1 MRLSDVKVLCV
12 TFWSPTQEQLGW
24 RALSTKLPTTFSL
37 HCLDVWILRSPL
49 KGLWLKASEGCRL
62 FPCFLSTLILE
73 AFFFFFTVTWL
84 TGQRAC
90 TSVFPYTLPFMYINI
105 AKETPVYTVTCFGQ
119 TDIYL
124 LLYNEGNLHSA
135 LKIWPHWP
143 VLPLPQRFLHGERPQ
158 STDAL
163 LYSASQPWEDV
174 FRTCTLASFGA

>member
-1 MRLSDVKVLCV
+1 MFGFSEARWKAC
-12 TFWSPTQEQLGW
+12 GW
-24 RALSTKLPTTFSL
+24 KPLRAVDCFPASSL
-37 HCLDVWILRSPL
+37 HWYL
-49 KGLWLKASEGCRL
+49 KPSL
-62 FPCFLSTLILE
+62 
-73 AFFFFFTVTWL
+73 FFTLAWL

-143 VLPLPQRFLHGERPQ
+143 VLPLPQWFLHGERPQ
-158 STDAL
+158 STEAL